1 VHTFFLETAIHD
13 PNKYHL
19 ANLEKNNKQRY
30 QDRHQR
36 NGRQIS
42 RPIFLLVPTDPDA
55 LTHHV
60 GRTEG
65 QGTPGDWTVYQLPLL
80 VGHVLSNRWQRAN
93 TKDTIKTGSK
103 RAKHEGALA
112 VGTHPREW
120 ILGVNKEPPV
130 IGITEQ
136 ETAHEDMDYKE
147 PERDKAQVLPHLE
160 EAKEPFGLVMKGVS
174 VNGVRRVGEDAWEL
188 RYGKSIAMANP

>member
-1 VHTFFLETAIHD
+1 
-13 PNKYHL
+13 
-19 ANLEKNNKQRY
+19 
-30 QDRHQR
+30 
-36 NGRQIS
+36 
-42 RPIFLLVPTDPDA
+42 
-55 LTHHV
+55 
-60 GRTEG
+60 
-65 QGTPGDWTVYQLPLL
+65 
-80 VGHVLSNRWQRAN
+80 VLSNRWQRAN
-93 TKDTIKTGSK
+93 TKNTIKTGSK

-160 EAKEPFGLVMKGVS
+160 EAKEPFGLVTKGVS
-174 VNGVRRVGEDAWEL
+174 VNRVRRVSEDAWEL
-188 RYGKSIAMANP
+188 RYGKSIDGGPADGLVHYKEREAVPGVFIRDHVTV